1 MDHILNLVREFQQ
14 VADRYTEK
22 HPDSDVNDILSAFAF
37 ILISNCKDYGVSR
50 MEILRNIGLTY
61 DERWWD
67 CWLVGRE
74 LDS

>member
-1 MDHILNLVREFQQ
+1 MDHIFNLVREFQQ

-22 HPDSDVNDILSAFAF
+22 YPDSDVNDILSAFAF
-37 ILISNCKDYGVSR
+37 ILISNCKDHGVSR

-61 DERWWD
+61 DE
-67 CWLVGRE
+67 VGRE